1 MATTNTPTTLAS
13 RLKEIYPDGPTQLVP
28 AANEL
33 VGKRLKFKKELQHG
47 EKVRFDVQLSGEQGF
62 SMGTGE
68 ITLLGSVA
76 QISEKAEVT
85 GFSIVLQSNVSY
97 DAISRAKTSKQ
108 AFAAFNNSKFIP
120 SAESFRTRQE
130 ILAMHGR
137 QGIAVVAAAGVTG
150 QVISISPAS
159 WCSAMLLTM
168 KGATIEAWTAV
179 AGSGS
184 QHDSD
189 LVMGA
194 LSIANKTITVV
205 GTCSSV
211 VAADILFLKHQRSV
225 GPIGLMDIAKNV
237 GTLYNISAVTY
248 ELWKAN
254 AYDVGTSALT
264 LGKISLASALPADK
278 GCAEKLTCLVPNKA
292 FQGMVNDQAALRE
305 YGANYNSG
313 KAENGFES
321 IVFHGCTGPI
331 EVIPYMFCKEGEFIM
346 FPERYTYLIG
356 SEEMTNQIGQSG
368 DIFFDLEST
377 SSKQLRYFSDWT
389 VFCEKPGYI
398 TYGTRSDSLALHT

>member
-1 MATTNTPTTLAS
+1 MSTNTPTTLAS
-13 RLKEIYPDGPTQLVP
+13 RLKEIYPEGPTVLVP

-33 VGKRLKFKKELQHG
+33 VGKRLKFKKDLQHG

-68 ITLLGSVA
+68 ITLNGSVA

-120 SAESFRTRQE
+120 AAESFRTRQE

-137 QGIAVVAAAGVTG
+137 QGIGTLSGNASG
-150 QVISISPAS
+150 QVLTISAAT

-189 LVMGA
+189 LTVGA
-194 LSIANKTITVV
+194 LSIANRTITVV
-205 GTCSSV
+205 GTCSALV
-211 VAADILFLKHQRSV
+211 TGDILFLKHQRSV
-225 GPIGLMDIAKNV
+225 GPIGLMDIAKNA

-264 LGKISLASALPADK
+264 LGKISLASALAADK

-321 IVFHGCTGPI
+321 IVFHGSTGII
-331 EVIPYMFCKEGEFIM
+331 EIVPYMFCKEGEFVM

-368 DIFFDLEST
+368 DIYFDLEST

-398 TYGTRSDSLALHT
+398 VYGTRSDGLALHT